1 MTHPD
6 RCCFFR
12 ILLALAL
19 LFGGAATALGQQQ
32 RTDTELK
39 TLRSAVPART
49 AAKNTPVHVRPAPT
63 LPVVRKDSP
72 VSRPSRTGGQTAA
85 PVNRPASKKDSAST
99 FSSKSSS
106 KSSSSSLPSVR
117 TGTAGGAGALA
128 AGERDSAAVAAD
140 TVPRQIVLP
149 GFAGLPLDV
158 RSLGQYV
165 MGHNAIFTGAAE
177 PLRDMAIP
185 RMWDTREGSE
195 PSLFYIILGVL
206 FLLGVIRLSFA
217 KYFSDLFRAFF
228 NPTLSQRQLRDQLS
242 QTPFPALLLNIFF
255 TLSAGL
261 YLFLIL
267 RHFDYVTTARPL
279 YLIPVF
285 MVLIMAIYLV
295 KYLFI
300 RFGGWLFGYQ
310 DASDG
315 YIFTLYMINKVLGVA
330 LWPFILMLAFS
341 PPALASAAL
350 DVSLIM
356 ILLLLAYRYIRA
368 FTLVRSQIFLNKFH
382 FFIYL
387 CGFEIA
393 PVLIIGKLVLIWLN
407 GA

>member
-1 MTHPD
+1 M
-6 RCCFFR
+6 R
-12 ILLALAL
+12 
-19 LFGGAATALGQQQ
+19 
-32 RTDTELK
+32 
-39 TLRSAVPART
+39 
-49 AAKNTPVHVRPAPT
+49 
-63 LPVVRKDSP
+63 
-72 VSRPSRTGGQTAA
+72 
-85 PVNRPASKKDSAST
+85 
-99 FSSKSSS
+99 
-106 KSSSSSLPSVR
+106 
-117 TGTAGGAGALA
+117 
-128 AGERDSAAVAAD
+128 
-140 TVPRQIVLP
+140 
-149 GFAGLPLDV
+149 
-158 RSLGQYV
+158 
-165 MGHNAIFTGAAE
+165 HNAIFGDTTAAV
-177 PLRDMAIP
+177 RDMAIP
-185 RMWDTREGSE
+185 RNADARDS
-195 PSLFYIILGVL
+195 SASNLFYIILGIL
-206 FLLGVIRLSFA
+206 FLLGIIRLSFA

-267 RHFDYVTTARPL
+267 RHFDYVTTERPL

-285 MVLIMAIYLV
+285 MAVIMCIYLV

-300 RFGGWLFGYQ
+300 RFGGWLFGYR
-310 DASDG
+310 DASEG

-350 DVSLIM
+350 DISLIM
-356 ILLLLAYRYIRA
+356 ILLLFAYRYIRA
-368 FTLVRSQIFLNKFH
+368 FALIRSQIFFNKFH

-393 PVLIIGKLVLIWLN
+393 PILILGKLVLIWLN

>member
-6 RCCFFR
+6 RRCFFW
-12 ILLALAL
+12 ILPALAL
-19 LFGGAATALGQQQ
+19 LFGGGAAFGQQH
-32 RTDTELK
+32 TDTQHK
-39 TLRSAVPART
+39 TLRSAVPAGTR
-49 AAKNTPVHVRPAPT
+49 AKNTPVHLRPAPA

-72 VSRPSRTGGQTAA
+72 VSRSSKPRRQMVAT
-85 PVNRPASKKDSAST
+85 PLNRPVSTKDTTATSP
-99 FSSKSSS
+99 
-106 KSSSSSLPSVR
+106 SSSSSLPPAGR
-117 TGTAGGAGALA
+117 TTQPVAAAAQAGKK
-128 AGERDSAAVAAD
+128 DSAAASAD
-140 TVPRQIVLP
+140 TLRRQIVLP
-149 GFAGLPLDV
+149 GFAGLPLDY
-158 RSLGQYV
+158 RSLGSYL
-165 MGHNAIFTGAAE
+165 MEHNAVFTRTAR
-177 PLRDMAIP
+177 PLQDMAIP
-185 RMWDTREGSE
+185 RAGDRGDASGS
-195 PSLFYIILGVL
+195 SLFYIILGVL

-285 MVLIMAIYLV
+285 MVLIMGIYLV

-310 DASDG
+310 DASEG
-315 YIFTLYMINKVLGVA
+315 YIFTLYMINKVMGVA

-393 PVLIIGKLVLIWLN
+393 PVLILGKLVLIWLN